1 MTQIILASSSETRKA
16 LLDRLQLD
24 YLAISPD
31 IDESA
36 KPHETAEQLAQRL
49 SYEKALKIANNH
61 PDAIVIGSDQV
72 AYLAESPQQF
82 IGKPYT
88 EQGAIAQLQQQSGK
102 VLHFAT
108 GLSVHSL
115 NQQFEQTCV
124 VTFQAKFRDLSDD
137 EIRRYVTLDQPLH
150 CAGSFK
156 GESLGIS
163 LFEWLKGD
171 DYTALMG
178 LPIIQ
183 LCSILRQLNIQI
195 P

>member
-36 KPHETAEQLAQRL
+36 KPNENAEQLAQRL
-49 SYEKALKIANNH
+49 SFEKALKIANDY

-82 IGKPYT
+82 IGKPYN
-88 EQGAIAQLQQQSGK
+88 EQGAIAQLQNQSGK

-156 GESLGIS
+156 GESLGVS

-171 DYTALMG
+171 DYAALMG
-178 LPIIQ
+178 LPMIQ